1 MDDPQGT
8 AFPFR
13 IDPATGGVAWASGA
27 SKIRD
32 DLRILLG
39 TRLGERP
46 LLRDYGTRIHTL
58 VHEPNDDVTSD
69 LLRKQAHEAL
79 VRWERRVVVTRAR
92 IARSDGELRLVLN
105 YIHSDRPT
113 AAEMI
118 VPLT

>member
-1 MDDPQGT
+1 MDDPKGI

-13 IDPATGGVAWASGA
+13 IDPATGGAAWSSGA
-27 SKIRD
+27 DKIRD

-46 LLRDYGTRIHTL
+46 MLRDFGTRIHTL

-69 LLRKQAHEAL
+69 LLVKQAHEAL

-92 IARSDGELRLVLN
+92 IDRSGGELRLVLN

>member
-1 MDDPQGT
+1 MPDPRGP

-13 IDPATGGVAWASGA
+13 IDPSTGGVAWASG
-27 SKIRD
+27 SQKVRD
-32 DLRILLG
+32 DIRVLLS

-46 LLRDYGTRIHTL
+46 AIRDFGTRIHAL
-58 VHEPNDDVTSD
+58 VHEPNDEVTAD

-79 VRWERRVVVTRAR
+79 VRWERRVIVTRVR
-92 IARSDGELRLVLN
+92 LDRHEGELRLIIN
-105 YIHSDRPT
+105 YIHSDEPI